1 VIMTFILLI
10 DIYAIAVYD
19 TLGDEMLINIVK
31 PFVIHVLE
39 DISYLGIGGKVVIED
54 YKLVYKKYS

>member
-1 VIMTFILLI
+1 MTFILLI

>member
-1 VIMTFILLI
+1 MTFILLLI
-10 DIYAIAVYD
+10 DIYAISVYD
-19 TLGDEMLINIVK
+19 TLGDDMLINIVK

-54 YKLVYKKYS
+54 YKLVYKKYN